1 MPGKVYNRFKILLA
15 QKEIEVGRRISYKDI
30 KNATGIASSTL
41 SSWANNKTERYD
53 KETIAALCDYFNCE
67 VGDLIAYDRT

>member
-1 MPGKVYNRFKILLA
+1 MHGKVYNRFKILLA

-53 KETIAALCDYFNCE
+53 KETIGTLCEYFDC
-67 VGDLIAYDRT
+67 L